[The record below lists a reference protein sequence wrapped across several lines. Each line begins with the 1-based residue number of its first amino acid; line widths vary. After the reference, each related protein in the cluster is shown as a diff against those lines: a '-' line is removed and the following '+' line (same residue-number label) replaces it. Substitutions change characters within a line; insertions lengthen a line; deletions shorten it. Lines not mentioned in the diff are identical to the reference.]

1 MFTST
6 LAFLIRNIA
15 DFFVLLL
22 LTRLYLQAAK
32 ISFRHPLTHFVLALT
47 NWLVL
52 PLRRVIPAIGR
63 FDTVSFFLAWGL
75 ALLMHVLLLLITPWP
90 FILASPLSLVALLL
104 VSLTEL
110 LRMSLYLLSATVI
123 GQALMSWI
131 APYNPLM
138 SLLNTLTGPFL
149 RPLRRIIPPVG
160 GVDITPLILILLIQ
174 LLLTVFIAQLE
185 PLILQ
190 SIRIAS

>member
-32 ISFRHPLTHFVLALT
+32 ISFRHPLAHVVLSLT
-47 NWLVL
+47 NWMVL
-52 PLRRVIPAIGR
+52 PLRRLIPAAGR
-63 FDTVSFFLAWGL
+63 FDTVSFALALFLAF
-75 ALLMHVLLLLITPWP
+75 LMHVLLLAITPWP
-90 FILASPLSLVALLL
+90 FILSSPLSLLALLIMAL
-104 VSLTEL
+104 VEL
-110 LRMSLYLLSATVI
+110 LKMSLCLLFAAVV

-138 SLLNTLTGPFL
+138 SMLNTLTNPFL
-149 RPLRRIIPPVG
+149 HPLRRFIPPVG
-160 GVDITPLILILLIQ
+160 GIDITPLVLILLIQ
-174 LLLTVFIAQLE
+174 LVLNVFIAQLE

-190 SIRIAS
+190 RVLIAA